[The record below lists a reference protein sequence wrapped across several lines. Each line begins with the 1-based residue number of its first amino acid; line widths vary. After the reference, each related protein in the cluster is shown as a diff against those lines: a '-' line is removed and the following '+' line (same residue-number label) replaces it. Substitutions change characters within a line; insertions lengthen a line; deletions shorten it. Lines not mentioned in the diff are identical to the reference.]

1 MKFSQDKIRN
11 FCIIA
16 HIDHGKSTLSDRFL
30 QLTGTV
36 PERKMQAQLLD
47 SMELERERG
56 ITIKLTPV
64 NMDYD
69 YNGEKYRLNL
79 IDTPGHIDFNYEV
92 SRSLAACEGAI
103 LVVDATQGVQAQTVA
118 NLYLAIEQGLEIIPV
133 INKID
138 LPNSDVERVSKEI
151 IHLLGCKKEEIL
163 HASAKTGLG
172 VKEIIDAVIQ
182 RIPSPKGDENDS
194 NTKALIFDSK
204 YDKYRGA
211 VMYIRVVNGSLKKGD
226 LVKLINKNTQAEV
239 LDIGL
244 LQPDM
249 KPLNSL
255 ETGQIGYLVTN
266 IKTISET
273 KVGDTIT
280 LLKNS
285 HIEPLPGYK
294 KVKPFVFAGIFCKDS
309 SEFTILRDAMEEIVL
324 SDSAIEYTPE
334 ASHGLGFG
342 FRCGFLGLLHL
353 EIISERLKRE
363 YDLDLIIT
371 TPSVEY
377 KVLLKEGTEELIHS
391 PQELKDPSFVDKVF
405 EPFVSCEI
413 IVQTEFTGAIM
424 EIMQEYYGIYKS
436 MSYLE
441 ETRVMFKYEM
451 PLASILVD
459 FYDKLK
465 SVSKG
470 YASLSYE
477 YLDFREADI
486 IKLDISVAED
496 PVDALSILTYRK
508 DAYKHGKRIVE
519 KLKSI
524 LPRESFEIKL
534 QASINGGKP
543 IASERISAMR
553 KDVLAK
559 MSGGDYTRKL
569 KLLQKQKEGKK
580 KMMGKGSVDIPHS
593 VFLEMLKR

>member
-1 MKFSQDKIRN
+1 MDQKYIRN

-16 HIDHGKSTLSDRFL
+16 HIDHGKSTLADRFL
-30 QLTGTV
+30 QLTNTV
-36 PERKMQAQLLD
+36 PDRKMQAQLLD

-64 NMDYD
+64 NMDYV
-69 YNGEKYRLNL
+69 YNNEKYRLNL

-138 LPNSDVERVSKEI
+138 LPNSDIERVSKEI
-151 IHLLGCKKEEIL
+151 INLIGCKKEDIL

-172 VKEIIDAVIQ
+172 VKEIINSVIE
-182 RIPSPKGDENDS
+182 RIPAPKGDLDTT

-211 VMYIRVVNGSLKKGD
+211 VMYIRVVNGLLKKGD
-226 LVKLINKNTQAEV
+226 IVKLINKNTQAEV
-239 LDIGL
+239 LEIGL

-249 KPLNSL
+249 KPIESL

-280 LLKNS
+280 LIKNA
-285 HIEPLPGYK
+285 HIDALPGYK

-309 SEFTILRDAMEEIVL
+309 SEFNILRDAMEEISL

-353 EIISERLKRE
+353 EIISERLTRE
-363 YDLDLIIT
+363 WNLDLIIT

-377 KVLLKEGTEELIHS
+377 KVLLKDGIEEFIHS
-391 PQELKDPSFVDKVF
+391 PQELKDPSFIDAIY

-413 IVQTEFTGAIM
+413 IVQSEFVGVVM
-424 EIMQEYYGIYKS
+424 EIMQEYYGVYKS
-436 MSYLE
+436 MNYLE
-441 ETRVMFKYEM
+441 ETRVLFKYEM

-477 YLDFREADI
+477 YLDFRKADVV
-486 IKLDISVAED
+486 KLDISVAED
-496 PVDALSILTYRK
+496 QIDALSVLTYRN
-508 DAYKHGKRIVE
+508 DAYKQGKRIVE
-519 KLKSI
+519 KLKSV
-524 LPRESFEIKL
+524 LDRESFEIKL
-534 QASINGGKP
+534 QASVGGKI

-580 KMMGKGSVDIPHS
+580 KMMNKGSVDIPHS

>member
-1 MKFSQDKIRN
+1 MDQKYIRN

-30 QLTGTV
+30 QITNTV

-64 NMDYD
+64 NMDYV
-69 YNGEKYRLNL
+69 YNNETYRLNL

-138 LPNSDVERVSKEI
+138 LPNADIERVSREI
-151 IHLLGCKKEEIL
+151 INLLGCKKEDIL
-163 HASAKTGLG
+163 HVSAKTGFG
-172 VKEIIDAVIQ
+172 VENIIHAVIE
-182 RIPSPKGDENDS
+182 RIPAPNGKLDNDD
-194 NTKALIFDSK
+194 TKALIFDSK

-211 VMYIRVVNGSLKKGD
+211 IMYIRVFDGSLQKND
-226 LVKLINKNTQAEV
+226 LVKLINKNTEAEV
-239 LDIGL
+239 LELGL

-249 KPLNSL
+249 KPVQKL

-280 LLKNS
+280 LAKN
-285 HIEPLPGYK
+285 INTEPLPGYK

-309 SEFTILRDAMEEIVL
+309 SEFDLLREAMEEISL
-324 SDSAIEYTPE
+324 SDSAIEYIPE
-334 ASHGLGFG
+334 NTHGLGFG

-363 YDLDLIIT
+363 YNLDLIIT

-377 KVLLKEGTEELIHS
+377 KVLLKDGTEELIHS
-391 PQELKDPSFVDKVF
+391 PQDLKDPSYIDTIY
-405 EPFVSCEI
+405 EPFVDCEI
-413 IVQTEFTGAIM
+413 LVQSEYIGAVMGMM
-424 EIMQEYYGIYKS
+424 EEYYGIYKS
-436 MSYLE
+436 MNYLE
-441 ETRVMFKYEM
+441 ETRAILKYEM
-451 PLASILVD
+451 PLSSILVD

-465 SVSKG
+465 SITKG
-470 YASLSYE
+470 YASLNYE
-477 YLDFREADI
+477 YSDFRKADI
-486 IKLDISVAED
+486 VRLDIVVAGD
-496 PVDALSILTYRK
+496 QVDALSILTYRSAAFK
-508 DAYKHGKRIVE
+508 EGKRIVE
-519 KLKSI
+519 KLKNT
-524 LPRESFEIKL
+524 LDRESFEIKL
-534 QASINGGKP
+534 QACVGGKI

-580 KMMGKGSVDIPHS
+580 KMLSKGSVDIPHS

>member
-1 MKFSQDKIRN
+1 MNQQHIRN

-16 HIDHGKSTLSDRFL
+16 HIDHGKSTLADRFL
-30 QLTGTV
+30 QMTGTV

-64 NMDYD
+64 NMDYI
-69 YNGEKYRLNL
+69 YKGETYRLNL

-103 LVVDATQGVQAQTVA
+103 LVVDSTQGVQAQTVA

-138 LPNSDVERVSKEI
+138 LPNADIERVSKEI
-151 IHLLGCKKEEIL
+151 IHLLGCKKEDII
-163 HASAKTGLG
+163 HASAKTGIG
-172 VKEIIDAVIQ
+172 VENIINAVIE
-182 RIPSPKGDENDS
+182 RIPAPKGETEND

-211 VMYIRVVNGSLKKGD
+211 VMYIRVFNGSLKKGD
-226 LVKLINKNTQAEV
+226 LVKLINKNTEAEV
-239 LDIGL
+239 LEIGL

-249 KPLNSL
+249 RATGSL

-280 LLKNS
+280 LLKNHHVES
-285 HIEPLPGYK
+285 LPGYK

-309 SEFTILRDAMEEIVL
+309 SEFNILRNAMEEIVL

-334 ASHGLGFG
+334 ASNGLGFG

-353 EIISERLKRE
+353 EIISERLTRE

-377 KVLLKEGTEELIHS
+377 KVLLKDGKEEVIHS
-391 PQELKDPSFVDKVF
+391 PQELKDPSYTESIF

-413 IVQTEFTGAIM
+413 VVQSDFVGAIM
-424 EIMQEYYGIYKS
+424 EIMPEYYGTYQS
-436 MSYLE
+436 MSYIE
-441 ETRVMFKYEM
+441 ETRVILKYEM

-477 YLDFREADI
+477 YLDFRKADVI
-486 IKLDISVAED
+486 RLDVNVAGD
-496 PVDALSILTYRK
+496 DVDALSILTYRD
-508 DAYKHGKRIVE
+508 DAYKQGKRIVE
-519 KLKSI
+519 KLKAV
-524 LPRESFEIKL
+524 LNRESFEIKL
-534 QASINGGKP
+534 QALVGGKI

-580 KMMGKGSVDIPHS
+580 KMMGKGTVDIPHS

>member
-1 MKFSQDKIRN
+1 MDQKFIRN

-16 HIDHGKSTLSDRFL
+16 HIDHGKSTLADRFL
-30 QLTGTV
+30 QFTNTI
-36 PERKMQAQLLD
+36 PDRKMKEQILD

-56 ITIKLTPV
+56 ITIKLQPV
-64 NMDYD
+64 QMKYKF
-69 YNGEKYRLNL
+69 NGVEYCLNL

-92 SRSLAACEGAI
+92 SRSLAACEGVL

-138 LPNSDVERVSKEI
+138 LQNADIDRTSREI
-151 IHLLGCKKEEIL
+151 VNLIGCKKEDIIL
-163 HASAKTGLG
+163 ASGKTGVG
-172 VKEIIDAVIQ
+172 IEEIVKNVIQ
-182 RIPSPKGDENDS
+182 RIPCPNGKLE
-194 NTKALIFDSK
+194 TTETQALIFDSL

-211 VMYIRVVNGSLKKGD
+211 VMYVRVMNGELKKGD
-226 LVKLINKNTQAEV
+226 KIRLINKNTDAEI
-239 LDIGL
+239 LDIGILHPEMVSKDNL
-244 LQPDM
+244 L
-249 KPLNSL
+249 
-255 ETGQIGYLVTN
+255 TGQIGYVVTDIKN
-266 IKTISET
+266 ISDT

-280 LLKNS
+280 LAKNE
-285 HIEPLPGYK
+285 HIQPLHGYK

-309 SEFTILRDAMEEIVL
+309 SEFNILRNAMEEISL
-324 SDSAIEYTPE
+324 TDSAIEYEPE
-334 ASHGLGFG
+334 KTHGLGFG

-363 YDLDLIIT
+363 YDLDLVIT

-377 KVLLKEGTEELIHS
+377 RVKLKSGEEEIIHS
-391 PQELKDPSFVDKVF
+391 PQELKDPTLIDSIF
-405 EPFVSCEI
+405 EPYVSVEI
-413 IVQTEFTGAIM
+413 ILSNEFVGQVM
-424 EIMQEYYGIYKS
+424 ELMKEYYGIYKS

-441 ETRVMFKYEM
+441 ETRVMLKYEM
-451 PLASILVD
+451 PLSSILVD

-465 SVSKG
+465 SISKG
-470 YASLSYE
+470 YASLNYE
-477 YLDFREADI
+477 YLDFRKADI
-486 IKLDISVAED
+486 VKLDIFIALKQ
-496 PVDALSILTYRK
+496 VDALSVLVYRN
-508 DAYKHGKRIVE
+508 DAYKHGRRIVE
-519 KLKSI
+519 KLKSV

-534 QASINGGKP
+534 QACIGGKI
-543 IASERISAMR
+543 IASERIPQLR

-580 KMMGKGSVDIPHS
+580 RMKNEGSVDIPHE

>member
-1 MKFSQDKIRN
+1 MNQQHIRN

-16 HIDHGKSTLSDRFL
+16 HIDHGKSTLADRFL
-30 QLTGTV
+30 QLTNTV

-118 NLYLAIEQGLEIIPV
+118 NLYLAIEQGLTIIPV

-138 LPNSDVERVSKEI
+138 LPNSDIERVSKEI
-151 IHLLGCKKEEIL
+151 IHLIGCEKEDIL
-163 HASAKTGLG
+163 HASAKTGMG
-172 VKEIIDAVIQ
+172 VIEIINSVIE
-182 RIPSPKGDENDS
+182 RIPCPKGEVENE

-226 LVKLINKNTQAEV
+226 LVKLINKDTQAEV
-239 LDIGL
+239 LEIGL

-249 KPLNSL
+249 RPTGEL

-280 LLKNS
+280 LTKNA
-285 HIEPLPGYK
+285 HVEPLPGYK

-309 SEFTILRDAMEEIVL
+309 SEFNILRDAMEEIVL
-324 SDSAIEYTPE
+324 SDSAIEYVPE
-334 ASHGLGFG
+334 ASNGLGFG

-377 KVLLKEGTEELIHS
+377 KVLLKDGKEEVIHS
-391 PQELKDPSFVDKVF
+391 PQELKDPVYIETIF
-405 EPFVSCEI
+405 EPFVSSEI
-413 IVQTEFTGAIM
+413 IVQSEFVGATM
-424 EIMQEYYGIYKS
+424 EIMQEYYGTYKS

-441 ETRVMFKYEM
+441 ETRVMIQYEM

-477 YLDFREADI
+477 YLDFRKADVV
-486 IKLDISVAED
+486 KLDVNVAGD
-496 PVDALSILTYRK
+496 DVDALSILTYRQ
-508 DAYKHGKRIVE
+508 DAQKQGRRIVE
-519 KLKSI
+519 KLKNV
-524 LPRESFEIKL
+524 LDRESFEIKI
-534 QASINGGKP
+534 QALIGGKP